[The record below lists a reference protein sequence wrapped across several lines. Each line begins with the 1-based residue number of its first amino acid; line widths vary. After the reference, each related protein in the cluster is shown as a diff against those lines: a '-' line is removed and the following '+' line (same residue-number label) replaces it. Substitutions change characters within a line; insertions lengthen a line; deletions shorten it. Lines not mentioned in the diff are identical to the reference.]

1 MSFFLIVP
9 PYLFRPQLAFG
20 GMVEKNHMVM
30 PGLATATGTGL
41 AGGGQNSKL
50 KDVSRVRNI
59 FPETWLWTNVTSG
72 YPVLPV

>member
-1 MSFFLIVP
+1 
-9 PYLFRPQLAFG
+9 
-20 GMVEKNHMVM
+20 MVEKNHMVM